1 MVVVEILVHSASF
14 LKGNL
19 NGGLRKHPFS
29 TLKPQRVK
37 PGAEGF
43 GLSDRSLSP

>member
-37 PGAEGF
+37 SGAEGF